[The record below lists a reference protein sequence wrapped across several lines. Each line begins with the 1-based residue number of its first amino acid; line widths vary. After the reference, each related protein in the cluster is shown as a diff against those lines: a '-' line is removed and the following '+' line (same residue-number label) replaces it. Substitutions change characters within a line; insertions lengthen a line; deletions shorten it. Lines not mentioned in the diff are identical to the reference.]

1 MAEEVAM
8 DAEVLKALKHMQ
20 EQINDL
26 SSRQEQFLL
35 NLHYDNSDAIDD
47 LTITILGEEA
57 EANV

>member
-1 MAEEVAM
+1 M

>member
-1 MAEEVAM
+1 M

-26 SSRQEQFLL
+26 NSRQERFLL
-35 NLHYDNSDAIDD
+35 NLHNDNSDAIDD